1 MGFFN
6 NIFGAGTDTEKV
18 KEMIKNGATI
28 VDVRTR
34 NEFQGGHVAG
44 AKNIPL
50 QEVPSKISEFKK
62 MKNGIVLCCASG
74 NRSGQA
80 TDFLNSNGVECVNG
94 GGWMQVNALV

>member
-1 MGFFN
+1 MGLFG

-28 VDVRTR
+28 IDVRTR
-34 NEFQGGHVAG
+34 SEFTNGHVAG
-44 AKNIPL
+44 SKNIPL
-50 QEVPSKISEFKK
+50 QEVQSRVDEFKK

-80 TDFLNSNGVECVNG
+80 TDFLKSQGLECVNG
-94 GGWMQVNALV
+94 GGWKQVNALV